1 MGRARS
7 SWRGKGR
14 LEGGGAQG
22 EGMGEGVG
30 AARVWG
36 GKAAPPSLA
45 GQLWAPKAHSATPL
59 GLQVPPLG
67 LLAKGP
73 GPTLGKPTKRP
84 TNLFLKFKFK

>member
-30 AARVWG
+30 AG
-36 GKAAPPSLA
+36 GVLFFYPRDEAGVVVFPGGGDCVLCGGRGGSLA
-45 GQLWAPKAHSATPL
+45 RLEVKERHDVIVSAEEM
-59 GLQVPPLG
+59 VMVFW
-67 LLAKGP
+67 
-73 GPTLGKPTKRP
+73 R
-84 TNLFLKFKFK
+84 

>member
-36 GKAAPPSLA
+36 GEGCPPL
-45 GQLWAPKAHSATPL
+45 LWPASYGPQRPTRL
-59 GLQVPPLG
+59 PPLG
-67 LLAKGP
+67 Y
-73 GPTLGKPTKRP
+73 
-84 TNLFLKFKFK
+84 KFPPWACWPKAQAQR